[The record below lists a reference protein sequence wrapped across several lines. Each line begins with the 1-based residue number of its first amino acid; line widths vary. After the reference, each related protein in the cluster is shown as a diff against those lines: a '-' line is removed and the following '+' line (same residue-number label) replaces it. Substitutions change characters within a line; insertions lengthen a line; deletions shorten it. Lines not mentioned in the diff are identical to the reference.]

1 MDAPIAPIALTPMGP
16 PETSNQSN
24 KFIIIQKDLVSESGN
39 DYSLQI
45 SFNDQKFAFL
55 IEQKGKLLSEK
66 YRNEYTIS
74 QIQENKYF
82 KLFSD
87 EKEILE
93 ELKERIEANT
103 PILNICNN
111 NSINLTI
118 FLPTSKYKEIEF
130 NLIQD
135 KSNSIDNIEELKSIV
150 IQLCE
155 KVDKLTKENRQILE
169 ENRRIKEEN
178 KEIKNKLEIID
189 NELNGN
195 KQNKIENNIFDKT
208 KTFKQKVLH
217 WINKE
222 VNIISNSDFIT
233 NYPPDI
239 MIGKKEGPY
248 SLTNGNK
255 NHFVE
260 FEFDNNYYLEAI
272 RIKVERSFDVSLK
285 TFKVETISQ
294 NGERYNLGSFKR
306 KKGKD
311 IEGFQEFK
319 IKKECKGLKLYLV
332 DNWGSSYGNYIL
344 ISRIDFNVCDI

>member
-1 MDAPIAPIALTPMGP
+1 MEAPIPLTPLGP
-16 PETSNQSN
+16 PETSISSD
-24 KFIIIQKDLVSESGN
+24 KYIIIQKDLVSESGD

-45 SFNDQKFAFL
+45 SFNDKKFIFL
-55 IEQKGKLLSEK
+55 IEKKGKILSEK
-66 YRNEYTIS
+66 YINEYTIS

-87 EKEILE
+87 AKEILE
-93 ELKERIEANT
+93 ELKERIETST
-103 PILNICNN
+103 PNLNLCSN

-135 KSNSIDNIEELKSIV
+135 KSNSIDNLDKLKSIV

-155 KVDKLTKENRQILE
+155 KVDKLTKENSQILE
-169 ENRRIKEEN
+169 ENRKIKEEN
-178 KEIKNKLEIID
+178 KEIKNELSTIIS
-189 NELNGN
+189 ELNSN
-195 KQNKIENNIFDKT
+195 KQNKIENNILNKS
-208 KTFKQKVLH
+208 KSIKQKVLH

-222 VNIISNSDFIT
+222 VNIVSNSDFIT
-233 NYPPDI
+233 NYPPYI
-239 MIGKKEGPY
+239 MLGKKDGPY

-260 FEFDNNYYLEAI
+260 FEFDNNYYLDAI

-285 TFKVETISQ
+285 NFKVETISQ
-294 NGERYNLGSFKR
+294 SGERYNVGSFKR
-306 KKGKD
+306 KQGKD

-332 DNWGSSYGNYIL
+332 DNWGSKYGNYIL
-344 ISRIDFNVCDI
+344 ISRIDFNICDI

>member
-1 MDAPIAPIALTPMGP
+1 MEAPIALTPKGP
-16 PETSNQSN
+16 PEPSGQSDT
-24 KFIIIQKDLVSESGN
+24 FIIIKKDLVSESGD

-45 SFNDQKFAFL
+45 SFNEPKFVFL
-55 IEQKGKLLSEK
+55 IEQKGKLLAEK
-66 YRNEYTIS
+66 YKNEYTIS

-87 EKEILE
+87 AKEILE
-93 ELKERIEANT
+93 ELKERIETNT

-118 FLPTSKYKEIEF
+118 FLPTTKYKEIEF

-135 KSNSIDNIEELKSIV
+135 KSNSIDNIETLKSFV

-155 KVDKLTKENRQILE
+155 KVDKLTKENSQIME
-169 ENRRIKEEN
+169 ENRKIKEEN
-178 KEIKNKLEIID
+178 KEIKNHLVIIE
-189 NELNGN
+189 NELNSN
-195 KQNKIENNIFDKT
+195 KQNKIENNIINKSKT
-208 KTFKQKVLH
+208 IKQKVLH

-239 MIGKKEGPY
+239 MLGKKEGPY

-260 FEFDNNYYLEAI
+260 FEFENNYFLEAI

-285 TFKVETISQ
+285 TFKVEIISQ
-294 NGERYNLGSFKR
+294 NGERSNAGSFKR
-306 KKGKD
+306 KKGKEID
-311 IEGFQEFK
+311 GFQEFT
-319 IKKECKGLKLYLV
+319 IKKECKGVKLYLI

-344 ISRIDFNVCDI
+344 ISRIDFNICDI

>member
-1 MDAPIAPIALTPMGP
+1 MEAPIALTPMGP
-16 PETSNQSN
+16 PETSGQSS
-24 KFIIIQKDLVSESGN
+24 KFIIIKKDLVSESGD

-45 SFNDQKFAFL
+45 SFDDKKFIFL
-55 IEQKGKLLSEK
+55 IEKKGNLLCEK
-66 YRNEYTIS
+66 YKNEYTIS

-87 EKEILE
+87 AKEILE
-93 ELKERIEANT
+93 ELKERIETNT
-103 PILNICNN
+103 PTLNLCNN

-118 FLPTSKYKEIEF
+118 ILPTTKYKEIEF

-135 KSNSIDNIEELKSIV
+135 KSNSIDNNEKLKSIV

-155 KVDKLTKENRQILE
+155 RVDKLTKENSQILE
-169 ENRRIKEEN
+169 ENKRIKEEN
-178 KEIKNKLEIID
+178 KEIKSKLEIIE

-195 KQNKIENNIFDKT
+195 KSSKIEYNFFNRS
-208 KTFKQKVLH
+208 KTFKQKEKVLH

-222 VNIISNSDFIT
+222 VNIVSHSDFIT

-239 MIGKKEGPY
+239 MIEKKEGPY

-260 FEFDNNYYLEAI
+260 FEFDNNYFLEAI

-285 TFKVETISQ
+285 NFKVETISK
-294 NGERYNLGSFKR
+294 NGERNNVGSFKR

-319 IKKECKGLKLYLV
+319 IKKECKGVKLYLI

-344 ISRIDFNVCDI
+344 VSRIDFNICDI

>member
-1 MDAPIAPIALTPMGP
+1 MT
-16 PETSNQSN
+16 
-24 KFIIIQKDLVSESGN
+24 
-39 DYSLQI
+39 
-45 SFNDQKFAFL
+45 
-55 IEQKGKLLSEK
+55 EK
-66 YRNEYTIS
+66 YKNEYTIS

-82 KLFSD
+82 QLFSD
-87 EKEILE
+87 SKEILE
-93 ELKERIEANT
+93 ELKERIETNT

-118 FLPTSKYKEIEF
+118 FLPTTKYKEIEF

-135 KSNSIDNIEELKSIV
+135 KSKSIDNIETLKSIM

-155 KVDKLTKENRQILE
+155 KVDKLTKENSQIFE
-169 ENRRIKEEN
+169 ESRRIKEEN
-178 KEIKNKLEIID
+178 KEIKNKLVIIG
-189 NELNGN
+189 NELNSN
-195 KQNKIENNIFDKT
+195 KQNKIENNIINKSKT
-208 KTFKQKVLH
+208 IKQKVFH

-239 MIGKKEGPY
+239 MLGKKEGSY

-260 FEFDNNYYLEAI
+260 FEFNNNYFLEAI

-285 TFKVETISQ
+285 NFKVEIISQ
-294 NGERYNLGSFKR
+294 TGERSNVGSFKR
-306 KKGKD
+306 RKGKD

-319 IKKECKGLKLYLV
+319 IKKECKGVKLFLI

-344 ISRIDFNVCDI
+344 ISRIDLNICDI